1 MDAYAAVVGKRD
13 TRSYTDEP
21 VGDDDLRRVLQAGR
35 MAGSAKNAQLTRLVV
50 VTDSEQRRRLT
61 ESGDF
66 TSWIHTA
73 PVIIVLTMPVEDGRL
88 FDVGR
93 MAQNMMVVAHSLG
106 LGTCPVTF
114 QHQDRLRQVLGMPGD
129 VEGRHAITLGH
140 RGTEPSNPL
149 RSSRVALDDLVHRD
163 RW

>member
-73 PVIIVLTMPVEDGRL
+73 PVISCSRCRSRM
-88 FDVGR
+88 VGCSTSAGWR
-93 MAQNMMVVAHSLG
+93 R
-106 LGTCPVTF
+106 T
-114 QHQDRLRQVLGMPGD
+114 
-129 VEGRHAITLGH
+129 
-140 RGTEPSNPL
+140 
-149 RSSRVALDDLVHRD
+149 
-163 RW
+163 